1 MSGFALGLIAG
12 GFAGATGTLLL
23 LLVVR
28 SIPDGESIRSYMPE
42 RWNVVALIMGIMIVA
57 GVFCSFVHQ
66 HLHRVPLLMLI
77 FMLLVFFAAH
87 VRGMLVAWIALAVA
101 TLELSVILPPAN
113 SFSIAHPRDQI
124 LLGFFVVCGVVGTR
138 LLAQEQKA

>member
-1 MSGFALGLIAG
+1 MSGFALGLVTG
-12 GFAGATGTLLL
+12 CFFGAIGTLLL

-28 SIPDGESIRSYMPE
+28 SIPDGESIRTYMPE
-42 RWNVVALIMGIMIVA
+42 RWNVVALIMALMIIS
-57 GVFCSFVHQ
+57 GVFFSFLHL
-66 HLHRVPLLMLI
+66 HLHRVAFLMLI
-77 FMLLVFFAAH
+77 FMMLVFFAAH

-113 SFSIAHPRDQI
+113 SFTIAHPRDQI
-124 LLGFFVVCGVVGTR
+124 LLGFFVVCGIVGTR

>member
-12 GFAGATGTLLL
+12 SFLGATGTLLL

-28 SIPDGESIRSYMPE
+28 SIPDGESIRTYMPE
-42 RWNVVALIMGIMIVA
+42 RWNVVALVMALMIVSG
-57 GVFCSFVHQ
+57 GVCAFFHQ
-66 HLHRVPLLMLI
+66 HFHRVSFLMLI
-77 FMLLVFFAAH
+77 FMSLVFFAAH

-113 SFSIAHPRDQI
+113 SFSVAHPRDQI
-124 LLGFFVVCGVVGTR
+124 LLGFFVVCGIVGTR